1 LCNDERGKANINPF
15 GSISQ
20 SSSGKEDVLNSLIK
34 SAQDAECPE
43 KGARCCSIKFIST
56 KGKLYD

>member
-34 SAQDAECPE
+34 SAQNAECPE

-56 KGKLYD
+56 KGKFYD